1 MTGEQTGSRLVRR
14 DLDQS
19 AVESLAACLAGVA
32 PSSGILSLRGELG
45 AGKSTFAR
53 AFLRALGV
61 TGTIRSPTYTLV
73 EPYDVT
79 AVTGGPSRVLHLDL
93 YRLADP
99 EELDYLGLRDE
110 LDEALLL
117 IEWLEQAQGELTAD
131 AELSLAGG
139 PDRPDLRDI
148 SLRADTSL
156 GAAWVARLAGV
167 WNDA

>member
-73 EPYDVT
+73 EPYET
-79 AVTGGPSRVLHLDL
+79 AAGPVFHFDL

-99 EELDYLGLRDE
+99 EELEFMGIRDFLGSAARCLV
-110 LDEALLL
+110 
-117 IEWLEQAQGELTAD
+117 EWPARG
-131 AELSLAGG
+131 AGWLPG
-139 PDRPDLRDI
+139 PDLV
-148 SLRADTSL
+148 L
-156 GAAWVARLAGV
+156 RLAREGAGRRFAAEAHTPTGEATL
-167 WNDA
+167 DCLRLDL